1 MFVTVTTTRNSPD
14 LPLEFA
20 TIAGEE
26 MLPWLSQIEGFEGLM
41 MLYNQTEGKTLVVS
55 FWQSQEAADKHRVA
69 REQFRDRVTS
79 TVGVRVEDVTD
90 YQVMFADLGSIAE
103 TVAKAAG
110 EG

>member
-20 TIAGEE
+20 RIAGEE

-41 MLYNQTEGKTLVVS
+41 MLYNETEGKTLVVS

-90 YQVMFADLGSIAE
+90 YEVMFAKLSSVAE
-103 TVAKAAG
+103 TLAKAEG